1 MKQKIMKQKIL
12 KNKSLFIQITTII
25 IALCL
30 SFFYMKD
37 HRMSDNWMGPYL
49 SAAHNLSWAGT
60 FKISIEE
67 VNDFK
72 DLSIVEQ
79 DSYDFKAENIL
90 EHYNHNPIG
99 YAYIIKIA
107 TIMFPFLGD
116 QAAIIILQCLIYLLI
131 NIIFLSLKEFD
142 SKQKWLFFIIF
153 SINPILLRFV
163 PFNFYYF
170 WQLIPFVIF
179 GYLMLSKTP
188 NKKIVVPLIILLPLV
203 ILTRPNLVF
212 SLLFVFHALYKKF
225 NYKFL
230 IISSI
235 YFIGLIMFLYQP
247 TKKNIWH
254 TVYAGIG
261 AYENEYGIKLS
272 DKDAYDLYEKETGEK
287 LNASV
292 GGNYYE
298 EIIIDKY
305 SEITKKES
313 LVIIKNKPLMLI
325 KNAILNTLQGY
336 SIGYINK
343 GGDMLNYI
351 IALSG
356 VLYFI
361 YLVYF
366 KKYIWVLMIG
376 LSVGNFTLFYP
387 PIQSYMYGSYL
398 LIITCFVSTLSKKT
412 YNNISIDQ

>member
-1 MKQKIMKQKIL
+1 
-12 KNKSLFIQITTII
+12 
-25 IALCL
+25 
-30 SFFYMKD
+30 
-37 HRMSDNWMGPYL
+37 
-49 SAAHNLSWAGT
+49 
-60 FKISIEE
+60 
-67 VNDFK
+67 
-72 DLSIVEQ
+72 
-79 DSYDFKAENIL
+79 
-90 EHYNHNPIG
+90 
-99 YAYIIKIA
+99 
-107 TIMFPFLGD
+107 
-116 QAAIIILQCLIYLLI
+116 
-131 NIIFLSLKEFD
+131 
-142 SKQKWLFFIIF
+142 
-153 SINPILLRFV
+153 
-163 PFNFYYF
+163 
-170 WQLIPFVIF
+170 
-179 GYLMLSKTP
+179 ML
-188 NKKIVVPLIILLPLV
+188 
-203 ILTRPNLVF
+203 
-212 SLLFVFHALYKKF
+212 
-225 NYKFL
+225 
-230 IISSI
+230 
-235 YFIGLIMFLYQP
+235 LYQP

-298 EIIIDKY
+298 EIIINKY

-356 VLYFI
+356 FLYFI
-361 YLVYF
+361 YLIYF

-376 LSVGNFTLFYP
+376 LSVGTFTLFYP

-398 LIITCFVSTLSKKT
+398 LIITSFVSTLSKKKT
-412 YNNISIDQ
+412 